1 MVKVRV
7 SHPLRVSRFRS
18 MLSLIAIVMICSPF
32 LLVAGCGSTGSGS
45 AGAGTT
51 AATVTVTASPTTVAA
66 GGSSTLTVTATNAT
80 GVTVTGSDGSSK
92 TVTPTGGTI
101 TVSPAATTTYTATAT
116 GAAGTTP
123 ATATATVTVTAAPPP
138 AAPTVTLTASP
149 ASINL
154 GSSTTLTVVATNATS
169 LVLQGTDGTAFSSPA
184 NFPATG
190 GTETVSPTKNATY
203 TVTATGPEGTATAS
217 VAVTVIQP
225 PTPTVT
231 IAANPQSI
239 SLGNSSLLT
248 VAATNATSV
257 TIKGTD
263 GSTYSLPIA
272 GGTQSVTPTVST
284 TYTVTADGDAGTTP
298 VTASATVTVVPPGT
312 LASINHVIFML
323 QENHTFDNYFGM
335 LNPYRASNG
344 WDKGTDGTPYS
355 VDGIDDKWNTSY
367 LAGPGVGVARTIS
380 NNDAQGTAHTLYPL
394 KSTCIDDET
403 SAWAESYGDVNLGDY
418 TVGRPMLENG
428 FVSNEVGYTNFKC
441 GGASLAPCTGFTDTT
456 GDRAMGYYDQGFLNY
471 YYYMASQFAVS
482 DRWFSPVSDKSIP
495 NRIATFTGGTTQ
507 GLTRD
512 PGDEDHLTQLQI
524 PTIFQA
530 LDKAP
535 HGPVSWKVYY
545 TVNNGECDPEDCP
558 KVLSGS
564 ALYPATTFS
573 ALGYSFNFLYANAKT
588 PDPTGCTAPAS
599 PSSVIGD
606 SSNAFCIDLNKIAPL
621 KDPTYGYFA
630 DLKNGTLPSFAFIES
645 GSGLNDEHPG
655 YQQSI
660 LAGQY
665 QVSTIMNALMSSTSW
680 KDSVFFFGYD
690 EGGGPYDHV
699 PPVPTHTNDWTDS
712 SAVVSYPTD
721 ISTISV
727 NADAYNPCVPAAPGD
742 LHCDLM
748 AGDPGTTPTDDP
760 AVNGFGAQLGFRIPN
775 MVVSPFTKMHY
786 VSHVPMDHTA
796 IIKFVENRFIDNDPT
811 GQGPSHLTARDAAQ
825 PNLLDFFD
833 FTGAPW
839 ATPPTPPAP
848 VTQSTP
854 PGQGSCQPAAF
865 H

>member
-1 MVKVRV
+1 MVNMRV
-7 SHPLRVSRFRS
+7 SRPLCVSRFRS

-32 LLVAGCGSTGSGS
+32 LLVAGCGSAGSGS
-45 AGAGTT
+45 AGTGTT
-51 AATVTVTASPTTVAA
+51 AATVTITASPTTVAA
-66 GGSSTLTVTATNAT
+66 GGSSTLTVAATNAT

-92 TVTPTGGTI
+92 TMAAAGGTLTVTPTKTTI
-101 TVSPAATTTYTATAT
+101 YTATTAGS
-116 GAAGTTP
+116 GAN
-123 ATATATVTVTAAPPP
+123 ATATATVTVGATPPP
-138 AAPTVTLTASP
+138 SGAPTVTIAANPT
-149 ASINL
+149 SINL
-154 GSSTTLTVVATNATS
+154 GSSTTLTVVAANATS
-169 LVLQGTDGTAFSSPA
+169 LVLQGTDGTAFSSPT

-231 IAANPQSI
+231 IVANPKSI
-239 SLGNSSLLT
+239 TLGNPSLLT

-263 GSTYSLPIA
+263 GSTYTLPVA

-284 TYTVTADGDAGTTP
+284 TYTVTADGAAGTSP

-312 LASINHVIFML
+312 VASINHVIFML

-367 LAGPGVGVARTIS
+367 LAGPGTGVSRTIS
-380 NNDAQGTAHTLYPL
+380 NNDALGTAHTLYPF

-418 TVGRPMLENG
+418 AVGRPMLENG
-428 FVSNEVGYTNFKC
+428 FVSNEGGYTDFKC

-471 YYYMASQFAVS
+471 YYYMASQFALS

-512 PGDEDHLTQLQI
+512 PGDEDNLTQLQI
-524 PTIFQA
+524 PTIFQE

-535 HGPVSWKVYY
+535 SGPVSWKVYY

-573 ALGYSFNFLYANAKT
+573 ALGYSFNFLYANAKA

-606 SSNAFCIDLNKIAPL
+606 TSNAFCIDLNKIAPL

-665 QVSTIMNALMSSTSW
+665 QVSTIINALMTSTSW

-699 PPVPTHTNDWTDS
+699 PPVPTHTNDWTDN

-721 ISTISV
+721 ISTIAV
-727 NADAYNPCVPAAPGD
+727 NPDAYKPCVPTAPGD

-748 AGDPGTTPTDDP
+748 PSDPGTTPTDDA
-760 AVNGFGAQLGFRIPN
+760 AVNGFAAQLGFRIPN

-796 IIKFVENRFIDNDPT
+796 IIKFVENRFIDNNPT
-811 GQGPSHLTARDAAQ
+811 GQGPTHLTARDAAQ

-833 FTGAPW
+833 FTGVPW

>member
-7 SHPLRVSRFRS
+7 SRPLRVSRFRS
-18 MLSLIAIVMICSPF
+18 MLSLIAMVMICSPF
-32 LLVAGCGSTGSGS
+32 LLVEGCGSTGSAS
-45 AGAGTT
+45 AGTGTT

-66 GGSSTLTVTATNAT
+66 GGSSTLTVAATNAT

-149 ASINL
+149 TSINL

-169 LVLQGTDGTAFSSPA
+169 LVLQGTDGTAFFSPA

-203 TVTATGPEGTATAS
+203 TVTATGPAGTATAS

-231 IAANPQSI
+231 IVANPKSI
-239 SLGNSSLLT
+239 TLGNPSLLT

-263 GSTYSLPIA
+263 GSTYTLPVA
-272 GGTQSVTPTVST
+272 GGSQSVSPKVST
-284 TYTVTADGDAGTTP
+284 TYTVTADGDAGTSP

-312 LASINHVIFML
+312 VAAINHVIFML

-367 LAGPGVGVARTIS
+367 LGGPGVGVTRTIS

-441 GGASLAPCTGFTDTT
+441 GGAALAPCTGFTDTT

-535 HGPVSWKVYY
+535 NGPVSWKVYY

-558 KVLSGS
+558 KPLSGS
-564 ALYPATTFS
+564 ALFPATTFS
-573 ALGYSFNFLYANAKT
+573 ALGYSFNFLYANAKA

-599 PSSVIGD
+599 PSSAIGD
-606 SSNAFCIDLNKIAPL
+606 SSNTFCIDLNKIAPIN
-621 KDPTYGYFA
+621 DPTYGYFA
-630 DLKNGTLPSFAFIES
+630 DLKNATLPSFAFIES

-665 QVSTIMNALMSSTSW
+665 QVSTIINALMSSTSW

-699 PPVPTHTNDWTDS
+699 PPVPTHTNDWTDN

-748 AGDPGTTPTDDP
+748 PADPGTTPTDDP